1 MPSSTVRAT
10 GQQAFL
16 MDPQRRSLTLTE
28 VYELVQQAG
37 HIVPR
42 MYLICLV
49 GCVLIKSKAETTKSI
64 LTELVEMTRGVQ
76 HPVRGLF
83 VRSYLAQQSKDK
95 LPDHVKTGEDGS
107 VEDAIDFVIQNFTE
121 MNKLWVRMQHQSM
134 PGGPGRNEIERKQLR
149 DLVGKNLVL
158 LSQLESVDLPLY
170 QKSILPKLLEQI
182 INCKDDI
189 AQQYLMDCV
198 IQVFPDEFHLHSLDA
213 LLDAFAQL
221 SPTVNLRLIMSGLMN
236 RLAEFA
242 SEDATGLQEF
252 ESVDAFNKLSSSV
265 SNILSSR
272 QDLPVLDGVSL
283 FVSLV
288 KFAVSVYPEDVA
300 YAKAVLDSAAA
311 AYGGRGQISERKAV
325 SQVQTLLSTPLEQ
338 YEAVVLLSFPSYEQL
353 LGCLE
358 FPARHAVAI
367 STLKQMLKKESK
379 MANTQDVERVLT
391 FLKPLIVGEE
401 NEVTLDEDFSEEQT
415 LVSAVVHLI
424 ECPDPD
430 EQFQCIAVVKDHF
443 QQGGIDRMK
452 LTFPSLVFAGLKL
465 VGTLQS
471 RGEGL
476 GEGKQ
481 LKILFRFLYET
492 ALTVGHLSTTN
503 AAINCFLG
511 CAKAADGC
519 KEADLS
525 YEFYT
530 EAFMHYEEHLG
541 TTKKQSDA
549 LQIIIGTLR
558 DSDNLPKEDWDRLAK
573 KVVSYSSN
581 FLRKQDQCRAHYRC
595 AHLFWKVGL
604 REEDDQVLH
613 CLERALKAVQ
623 AIRKMSDITHQKVG
637 PVALL
642 YVEVLD
648 AHIYHHL
655 AGNRAVTL
663 EIIQEILDAAT
674 EEVVKEEVSDSSID
688 VRAYFE
694 RTKKQLE
701 GIASPLTN
709 NGPTTA
715 GSFSA

>member
-1 MPSSTVRAT
+1 
-10 GQQAFL
+10 
-16 MDPQRRSLTLTE
+16 MDPQRRSLTLPE

-49 GCVLIKSKAETTKSI
+49 GCVLIKSKAGSTKSI

-95 LPDHVKTGEDGS
+95 LPDHVESGEDGS
-107 VEDAIDFVIQNFTE
+107 VEDAISFVIQNFTE

-134 PGGPGRNEIERKQLR
+134 SGGPGRNEAERKQLR

-158 LSQLESVDLPLY
+158 LSQLESVDLPMY
-170 QKSILPKLLEQI
+170 QKCILPKLLEQI

-189 AQQYLMDCV
+189 AQQYLMDCM

-213 LLDAFAQL
+213 LLEACAQL

-242 SEDATGLQEF
+242 SEDATGLEEF
-252 ESVDAFNKLSSSV
+252 ESVDAFNKLSASV

-283 FVSLV
+283 YVSLV
-288 KFAVSVYPEDVA
+288 KFAVNVYPEDVA

-311 AYGGRGQISERKAV
+311 AYGGRGKITDRKAV
-325 SQVQTLLSTPLEQ
+325 SQVQVLLSTPLEQ
-338 YEAVVLLSFPSYEQL
+338 YEAVVLLSFTSYEQL

-358 FPARHAVAI
+358 FPAKHTVAI
-367 STLKQMLKKESK
+367 STLKQMLKKDSK
-379 MANTQDVERVLT
+379 IANAQDVERVMT
-391 FLKPLIVGEE
+391 FLNPLIAGEE
-401 NEVTLDEDFSEEQT
+401 EEDEVALDEDFSEEQT
-415 LVSAVVHLI
+415 MVSAIVHLI
-424 ECPDPD
+424 ECPDPG
-430 EQFQCIAVVKDHF
+430 EQFQCITIVRDHF

-452 LTFPSLVFAGLKL
+452 VTFPSLVFAGLKL
-465 VGTLQS
+465 VSTLQNT
-471 RGEGL
+471 GEVER
-476 GEGKQ
+476 EGKQ
-481 LKILFRFLYET
+481 LKTLFRFLYET
-492 ALTVGHLSTTN
+492 AATVGHLSTTN
-503 AAINCFLG
+503 TAINCFLS
-511 CAKAADGC
+511 CAKAADDC
-519 KEADLS
+519 KETDLC

-541 TTKKQSDA
+541 TTKKQNDA
-549 LQIIIGTLR
+549 LQVIIGTLR
-558 DSDNLPKEDWDRLAK
+558 DSGNMSKEDWDRLAK

-595 AHLFWKVGL
+595 AHLFWKVGH
-604 REEDDQVLH
+604 REEGEQALH
-613 CLERALKAVQ
+613 CLERALKAARAVEQ
-623 AIRKMSDITHQKVG
+623 LSRVTNQKVG

-655 AGNRAVTL
+655 EGNRAVTL
-663 EIIQEILDAAT
+663 EAIQGVLDAAS
-674 EEVVKEEVSDSSID
+674 EEVAKEEPISGSGD
-688 VRAYFE
+688 VGAYLE
-694 RTKKQLE
+694 STKQQLE
-701 GIASPLTN
+701 GLLPRPTN
-709 NGPTTA
+709 NGP
-715 GSFSA
+715 SAATVSP